1 MTAIDTSAESLA
13 SAGNQLV
20 SAAATMNE
28 IADALKT
35 NTSNDLATVL
45 KQLVS
50 GLEEIQK
57 ISAEQVRI
65 SKTPFTITLEKKT

>member
-1 MTAIDTSAESLA
+1 
-13 SAGNQLV
+13 
-20 SAAATMNE
+20 MNE

-57 ISAEQVRI
+57 ISVEQVRI
-65 SKTPFTITLEKKT
+65 SKAPFTITLERKT